1 MARVTTDH
9 NPNDPSEDYCAVC
22 HNGGDLLC
30 CDKCPKV
37 YHLTCHVPILTSQ
50 PRYVSVNMGSSRTFF
65 VGPPL
70 NLKQIMAVQKR

>member
-50 PRYVSVNMGSSRTFF
+50 PRYVSVNITVEPSLYGHLFITAGR
-65 VGPPL
+65 
-70 NLKQIMAVQKR
+70 